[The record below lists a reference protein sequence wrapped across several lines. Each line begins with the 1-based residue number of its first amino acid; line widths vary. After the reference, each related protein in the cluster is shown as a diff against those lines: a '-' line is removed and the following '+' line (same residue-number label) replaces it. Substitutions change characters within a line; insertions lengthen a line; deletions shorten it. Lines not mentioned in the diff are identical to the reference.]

1 MILPLEARLEY
12 LLMVMVM
19 VMVSAV
25 DGLLRSWSLLV
36 VPVREVVMML

>member
-25 DGLLRSWSLLV
+25 DGLL
-36 VPVREVVMML
+36 EVMVIVGGSCS